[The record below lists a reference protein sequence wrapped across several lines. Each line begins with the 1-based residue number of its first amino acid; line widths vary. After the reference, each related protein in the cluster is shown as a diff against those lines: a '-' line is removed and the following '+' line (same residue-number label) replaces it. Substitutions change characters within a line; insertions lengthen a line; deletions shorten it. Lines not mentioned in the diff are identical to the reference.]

1 MTTRTARREGART
14 APPKQ
19 AFETRVERRHPACAA
34 ISSRKRSPLAQKSAA
49 KTSGGKRNRFSEQT
63 RGIQKPTSGKPLHID
78 CVLEPRKTG
87 ACGAEARMHGL
98 GTLTRGTQRILAT
111 SPLRRGLSPQRK
123 PPRRQRGP
131 EADDA
136 RRSEGSRHAP
146 RQNNPRPM
154 GKARG
159 GNRVPGKGTRNA
171 AHENRPG
178 PMEPGADIAAYWRE
192 RDRQHTAIDR
202 APLGAKR
209 MHKGRL
215 PFGMVTSRS
224 GPASHPDRAWRPPAW

>member
-1 MTTRTARREGART
+1 MAKGGASAARLHGKLAGSRPRRCTGKARGPRFDRTVIPPRKRKRQAKPRPEHART
-14 APPKQ
+14 KPKGP
-19 AFETRVERRHPACAA
+19 RRANPC
-34 ISSRKRSPLAQKSAA
+34 ISIV
-49 KTSGGKRNRFSEQT
+49 F
-63 RGIQKPTSGKPLHID
+63 
-78 CVLEPRKTG
+78 LEPRKTG

-111 SPLRRGLSPQRK
+111 SPLRPGLSPQRK

-131 EADDA
+131 GADGA
-136 RRSEGSRHAP
+136 RRSGGSQHAA
-146 RQNNPRPM
+146 RQ
-154 GKARG
+154 
-159 GNRVPGKGTRNA
+159 
-171 AHENRPG
+171 NRPG

-192 RDRQHTAIDR
+192 GDRQHTVIDR

-224 GPASHPDRAWRPPAW
+224 RPASHPARASRQPAW